1 MVNLPSR
8 TRGRRTWGLPDTAS
22 VGAGAFGDQDE
33 LLALAEEAARIG
45 IWDIELETG
54 LLRARPQF
62 FRIMGL
68 EPTDQPIP
76 IETTRRLRHPQ
87 DRERVLLAMQD
98 AAAGGKD
105 GYQVEYR
112 IIRPDGVVRWIFGRG
127 RFVRDA
133 SGMVV
138 RSSGVDVDI
147 SK

>member
-1 MVNLPSR
+1 
-8 TRGRRTWGLPDTAS
+8 LPDTAS

-98 AAAGGKD
+98 AAVIVRYWAARFAYFREEGPVDLAEKSDQGFFKRKPAEPED
-105 GYQVEYR
+105 LAR
-112 IIRPDGVVRWIFGRG
+112 IFHPPP
-127 RFVRDA
+127 
-133 SGMVV
+133 
-138 RSSGVDVDI
+138 
-147 SK
+147 